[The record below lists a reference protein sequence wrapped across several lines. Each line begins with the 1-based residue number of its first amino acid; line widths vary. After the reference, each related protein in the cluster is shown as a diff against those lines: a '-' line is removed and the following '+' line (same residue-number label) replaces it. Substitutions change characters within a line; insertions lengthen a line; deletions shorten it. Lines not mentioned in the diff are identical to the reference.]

1 MEKKKK
7 AYSTNNPEKMDFNL
21 QKMEFD
27 FCLSPFTETGKKK
40 CIKELYLEPKALKL
54 LEENT
59 ESIFQDIGIVKNF

>member
-27 FCLSPFTETGKKK
+27 FCLSLFTETGKKK
-40 CIKELYLEPKALKL
+40 NA
-54 LEENT
+54 
-59 ESIFQDIGIVKNF
+59 SKNFT